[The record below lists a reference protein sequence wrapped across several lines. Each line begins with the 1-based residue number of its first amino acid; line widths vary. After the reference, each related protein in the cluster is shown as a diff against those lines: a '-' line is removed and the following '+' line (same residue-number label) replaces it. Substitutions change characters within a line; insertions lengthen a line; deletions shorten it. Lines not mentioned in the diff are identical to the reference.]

1 MISITQEAYDA
12 IVLAFTS
19 NEPECGGILG
29 AAPGGPITHFYF
41 DTTGASTPLSYTPNC
56 EAINPLLLQKWAPAG
71 VRMVGIIHSHS
82 NAGNFPSCGDLHYAV
97 QILRAASLTEL
108 LLPIVTLAPF
118 QIWPYRVR
126 WTGNQPSVTAETLH
140 IL

>member
-1 MISITQEAYDA
+1 MISITQETYDA
-12 IVLAFTS
+12 IVRAFTS

-29 AAPGGPITHFYF
+29 AVTGGPITRFYF
-41 DTTGASTPLSYTPNC
+41 DKNGTSTPWSYTPDC
-56 EAINPLLLQKWAPAG
+56 EAINTMLLKEWALAG
-71 VRMVGIIHSHS
+71 VQMVGIIHSHS
-82 NAGNFPSCGDLHYAV
+82 NAGNFPSCGDLHYAL

-118 QIWPYRVR
+118 QIWPYSVR
-126 WTGNQPSVTAETLH
+126 LTGDQPTVTAETLH